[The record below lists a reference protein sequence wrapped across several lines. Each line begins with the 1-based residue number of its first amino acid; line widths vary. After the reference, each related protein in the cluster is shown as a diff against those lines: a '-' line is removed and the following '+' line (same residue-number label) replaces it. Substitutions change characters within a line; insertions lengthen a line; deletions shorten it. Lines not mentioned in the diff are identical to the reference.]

1 MMEGTNMKRF
11 HYSILLVLC
20 ITLAM
25 PAAAFSISDTLI
37 LYYSRTGYTKLISE
51 TIAKRMGAD
60 IIEIKEVSTDRA
72 GTWGFITAGIAAFF
86 DQHGEI
92 TPAVIN
98 LSGYKNIIIA
108 SPIWSWNLAT
118 PIHSLLLKNH
128 FKDQKIVL
136 VTVANIDIQKY
147 APYTEGK
154 GNAVKRFLKG
164 YLDGKKTKARDE
176 VARTLNQF
184 SQFKGHVHF
193 AVEKK
198 TPDQLAVEA
207 QTRVEEIKA
216 DFSS

>member
-1 MMEGTNMKRF
+1 M
-11 HYSILLVLC
+11 
-20 ITLAM
+20 
-25 PAAAFSISDTLI
+25 
-37 LYYSRTGYTKLISE
+37 
-51 TIAKRMGAD
+51 
-60 IIEIKEVSTDRA
+60 
-72 GTWGFITAGIAAFF
+72 
-86 DQHGEI
+86 
-92 TPAVIN
+92 
-98 LSGYKNIIIA
+98 
-108 SPIWSWNLAT
+108 AT

-164 YLDGKKTKARDE
+164 YLDGKKMKARDE

-198 TPDQLAVEA
+198 TLDQLAAEA

-216 DFSS
+216 DFNS

>member
-1 MMEGTNMKRF
+1 MKRF
-11 HYSILLVLC
+11 NHSIVLVLC
-20 ITLAM
+20 VTLVI
-25 PAAAFSISDTLI
+25 PAAAFATSDTLI

-51 TIAKRMGAD
+51 TIAKGMGAD
-60 IIEIKEVSTDRA
+60 IIEIKEVGTDRA

-86 DQHGEI
+86 DQHGPI
-92 TPAVIN
+92 TPEVIN
-98 LSGYKNIIIA
+98 LTGYKNIIIA

-118 PIHSLLLKNH
+118 PIHSLLSKNH

-154 GNAVKRFLKG
+154 GNALKRFLKG
-164 YLDGKKTKARDE
+164 YLDGKKIKARDE

-198 TPDQLAVEA
+198 TLDQLAAEA

-216 DFSS
+216 DFKK

>member
-1 MMEGTNMKRF
+1 MKHLRQ
-11 HYSILLVLC
+11 SILIVLC
-20 ITLAM
+20 ITLVI
-25 PAAAFSISDTLI
+25 PAAASASSDTLI

-51 TIAKRMGAD
+51 TIAKGMGAD
-60 IIEIKEVSTDRA
+60 IIEIKEVGTDRA
-72 GTWGFITAGIAAFF
+72 GTWGFITAGIAAFL
-86 DQHGEI
+86 DQHGPI
-92 TPAVIN
+92 TPEVIN
-98 LSGYKNIIIA
+98 LDGYKNIIIA

-118 PIHSLLLKNH
+118 PIHSLLLKYH

-154 GNAVKRFLKG
+154 GNAIKRFLKG
-164 YLDGKKTKARDE
+164 YLDGKKQKARDE

-198 TPDQLAVEA
+198 TMEQLAAEV
-207 QTRVEEIKA
+207 QKRLEEIKA
-216 DFSS
+216 DFNS

>member
-1 MMEGTNMKRF
+1 MEGTNMKRF
-11 HYSILLVLC
+11 NYSILIVLC
-20 ITLAM
+20 VTLVI
-25 PAAAFSISDTLI
+25 PAATVAASDTLI
-37 LYYSRTGYTKLISE
+37 LYYSRTGNTKLISE
-51 TIAKRMGAD
+51 TIAKGMGAD
-60 IIEIKEVSTDRA
+60 IIEIREVGTDRA

-86 DQHGEI
+86 DQHGPI
-92 TPAVIN
+92 TPEVIN
-98 LSGYKNIIIA
+98 LNGYKNIIIA

-128 FKDQKIVL
+128 FKNQKIVL

-154 GNAVKRFLKG
+154 GNAIKRFLKG
-164 YLDGKKTKARDE
+164 YLDGKKQKARDE

-198 TPDQLAVEA
+198 TSEQLAAEA
-207 QTRVEEIKA
+207 QQRVEEIKD
-216 DFSS
+216 DFKS

>member
-1 MMEGTNMKRF
+1 MEGTNMKCLG
-11 HYSILLVLC
+11 YSILLVLC
-20 ITLAM
+20 ITLVI
-25 PAAAFSISDTLI
+25 PAAALAASDTLI
-37 LYYSRTGYTKLISE
+37 LYYSRTGNTKLISE
-51 TIAKRMGAD
+51 TIAKETGAD
-60 IIEIKEVSTDRA
+60 IIEIKEAGTDRA

-86 DQHGEI
+86 DQHGPI
-92 TPAVIN
+92 TPETIN
-98 LSGYKNIIIA
+98 FNGYKNIIIA

-118 PIHSLLLKNH
+118 PIHSLLLNNH
-128 FKDQKIVL
+128 FKNQKIVL

-164 YLDGKKTKARDE
+164 YLDGKKMKARDE

-198 TPDQLAVEA
+198 TLDQLAAEA
-207 QTRVEEIKA
+207 KSRVEEIKA
-216 DFSS
+216 DFNS

>member
-1 MMEGTNMKRF
+1 MKPF
-11 HYSILLVLC
+11 NYSLLIVLC
-20 ITLAM
+20 MTLVI
-25 PAAAFSISDTLI
+25 PAAAFAASDTLI
-37 LYYSRTGYTKLISE
+37 LYYSRTGYTKLIAE
-51 TIAKRMGAD
+51 TIAKGMGAD
-60 IIEIKEVSTDRA
+60 IIEIKEVGTDRA

-86 DQHGEI
+86 DQHGPI
-92 TPAVIN
+92 TPEKIN
-98 LSGYKNIIIA
+98 FNGHKNIIIA

-128 FKDQKIVL
+128 FKNQKIVL

-164 YLDGKKTKARDE
+164 YLDGKKMKARDE

-198 TPDQLAVEA
+198 TLDQLAAEA
-207 QTRVEEIKA
+207 QTRMEEIKA
-216 DFSS
+216 DFNS

>member
-1 MMEGTNMKRF
+1 MEGTNMKRF
-11 HYSILLVLC
+11 SYSILLALC
-20 ITLAM
+20 ITLM
-25 PAAAFSISDTLI
+25 ISAAAFAASDTLI

-51 TIAKRMGAD
+51 TIAKGMGAD
-60 IIEIKEVSTDRA
+60 IQEIKEVGTDRA

-86 DQHGEI
+86 DQHEEI
-92 TPAVIN
+92 TPDVIN

-118 PIHSLLLKNH
+118 PIHSLLSKNH

-164 YLDGKKTKARDE
+164 YLDGKKMKARDE

-198 TPDQLAVEA
+198 TLDQLAVEA

-216 DFSS
+216 DFNK

>member
-1 MMEGTNMKRF
+1 MECINMKRF
-11 HYSILLVLC
+11 NYSILIVLC
-20 ITLAM
+20 ITLVI
-25 PAAAFSISDTLI
+25 PAAAFAASDTLI

-51 TIAKRMGAD
+51 TIAKRMGVD

-164 YLDGKKTKARDE
+164 YLDGKKMKARDE

-193 AVEKK
+193 AVEEK
-198 TPDQLAVEA
+198 TLDQLAVEA

>member
-20 ITLAM
+20 ITLVI
-25 PAAAFSISDTLI
+25 PAAVFAASDTLI

-51 TIAKRMGAD
+51 TIAKGMSAD
-60 IIEIKEVSTDRA
+60 ILEIKEVGTDRA

-86 DQHGEI
+86 DQRGEI

-164 YLDGKKTKARDE
+164 YLDGKKMKARDE

-198 TPDQLAVEA
+198 TLDQLAVEA